1 MNLVSCF
8 PSRGLLF
15 LIEDIVC
22 EIDIDSSFFSIRID
36 RNEKAAPD
44 NKYSAEN
51 SFGIELNKIPT
62 NEPKAIIMDKIL
74 SVRIILCAQQ
84 DLNLRPRDYESP
96 ALTAELWAQRYY
108 SLINTPFTVLP

>member
-1 MNLVSCF
+1 M
-8 PSRGLLF
+8 
-15 LIEDIVC
+15 C

-62 NEPKAIIMDKIL
+62 NEQKAIIMDKIL

-84 DLNLRPRDYESP
+84 DLNLRPRDYEC
-96 ALTAELWAQRYY
+96 ELA
-108 SLINTPFTVLP
+108 VLQHFNSQQITLVVVC